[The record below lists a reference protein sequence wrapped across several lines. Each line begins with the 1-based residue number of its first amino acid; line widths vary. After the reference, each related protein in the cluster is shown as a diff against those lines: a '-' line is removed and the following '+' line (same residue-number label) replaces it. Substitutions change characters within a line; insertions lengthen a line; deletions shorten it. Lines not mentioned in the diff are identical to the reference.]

1 MFLFPNEGTLGEGI
15 SFLHK
20 DQDKKM
26 ERKKKGIKD
35 DVKWQEKKG
44 YSKILLVI
52 LVMAHAVSKDG
63 GTQEKKLRRKSFN
76 KMVVGEV

>member
-1 MFLFPNEGTLGEGI
+1 MFLFPNEGILGEAI

-26 ERKKKGIKD
+26 EQKKKGIKD

-44 YSKILLVI
+44 YSKIFLVI
-52 LVMAHAVSKDG
+52 LVMAYAVSKDG
-63 GTQEKKLRRKSFN
+63 GTWKKTEEEEF
-76 KMVVGEV
+76 